1 MFTKLKKMFCK
12 LWTRLNQDLDRA
24 DRIDSK
30 IENQKAELRKHLGVK
45 WIF

>member
-1 MFTKLKKMFCK
+1 MRTKLKKMFCK
-12 LWTRLNQDLDRA
+12 LWTHLNHDFDRA

-30 IENQKAELRKHLGVK
+30 IESQKMELRKHLGVK